1 MLDSIYIGMS
11 GMEGF
16 SKGLQV
22 ISNNVANLNTPG
34 FKSSTLQFTDAYY
47 LQSALGGQD
56 QNGQAPQTQ
65 FGSGLTTLATV
76 VDFQSGQLQQTNNS
90 LDVAVSGSGYLIQQD
105 KDGQHQAYTRDGQMQ
120 FNSDGALVSTTTGK
134 YVMGYPAGGSQTL
147 AHITLDGLRTNP
159 AKATSTVTFS
169 GNISTSTS
177 TSTNGG
183 PAHTELSSVVINDAV
198 GALHTLKVTFTNKGP
213 DSPDE
218 WTVTV
223 SEGDK
228 TLGTGTIGFTNA
240 NPKPDENSVSFTY
253 TPTDGAPFDV
263 KLDFSSNVT
272 SFDSG
277 NLSTLAVA
285 SQNGFGAGS
294 ISKTSFDSDGKLTIT
309 YSNGQTATG
318 AQLALAEFDSP
329 QRLKQEAAG
338 QFTANADAGVRIGRP
353 NTDGLGGI
361 TAGEIEE
368 SNVDLS
374 GEFSNLI
381 VMQRGYQA
389 ASNILTTADD
399 MLKTLFS
406 MRSGGG

>member
-1 MLDSIYIGMS
+1 VFNSIYIGMS

-47 LQSALGGQD
+47 LQSAAGGQS
-56 QNGQAPQTQ
+56 QGESGLSTQ

-76 VDFQSGQLQQTNNS
+76 TDFQAGQLQQTDNS
-90 LDVAVSGSGYLIQQD
+90 LDVSISGNGYLVEQD
-105 KDGQHQAYTRDGQMQ
+105 EAGTHQTYTRDGQLQ
-120 FNSDGALVSTTTGK
+120 FNADGQLVSTTNGK
-134 YVMGYPAGGSQTL
+134 YVLGYPADGSQTL
-147 AHITLDGLRTNP
+147 ARITLDGLRTNP
-159 AKATSTVTFS
+159 AKATATVTFN
-169 GNISTSTS
+169 GNLSTS
-177 TSTNGG
+177 TSTNTDGG
-183 PAHTELSSVVINDAV
+183 PAQTELSSVVINDAV
-198 GALHTLKVTFTNKGP
+198 GALHTLKVTFVNKGP

-228 TLGTGTIGFTNA
+228 TLGTGTIGFAGA
-240 NPKPDENSVSFTY
+240 NPKPDENTVAFTY
-253 TPTDGAPFDV
+253 TPAGGSPFEV

-272 SFDSG
+272 SYDSG

-285 SQNGFGAGS
+285 SQDGYGAGS
-294 ISKTSFDSDGKLTIT
+294 ISKTTFDADGKLTIT

-318 AQLALAEFDSP
+318 AQLALAGFEAP
-329 QRLKQEAAG
+329 QHLKQEAAG
-338 QFTANADAGVRIGRP
+338 QFTASADAGLRLGRP
-353 NTDGLGGI
+353 NTSGLGGI